1 MYPRESPKLHLDLQT
16 ELAILVLLSRAAQDA
31 DHPPQNPVS
40 ELPLDCNGA
49 LATAFPRRFSLAA
62 QFAKESEEEK
72 SQKCVRPLS
81 VIFKEAVGLSAR
93 TENRTVEDEDGSE
106 NAELKQKL
114 RKLEEEMR
122 RLNKKSCEI
131 GETSKLHTENGDLV
145 ERSGAK
151 RSLWKLFS
159 HKEEEEVKL
168 AKPID
173 YGTED
178 PMVHK
183 ELSSDMK
190 MFTQHL
196 YMEGYLKDASFL
208 PKNKFDVT
216 HFEPS
221 YAREFLKYAAVK
233 FGRDHQEI
241 AKWLSASD
249 LKRIA
254 LLDVHRLGGG
264 ALLRPNI
271 CADSLKLR
279 NMRQVLRMSKLF
291 PAPFFQL
298 VNLQEIVCKKCVLK
312 DSCKRANKAS
322 RHKSNKLLLTE
333 VSRVLIMYAM
343 ESVPQQLVVPEEIRN
358 SVSRLL
364 KEMINLSETV
374 S

>member
-1 MYPRESPKLHLDLQT
+1 MILLRTIRNRHFRAFLDLQSPSNSRKNP
-16 ELAILVLLSRAAQDA
+16 LLISLISS
-31 DHPPQNPVS
+31 NS
-40 ELPLDCNGA
+40 IEFS
-49 LATAFPRRFSLAA
+49 FPWSIRQRPFSLAA

-151 RSLWKLFS
+151 RSLWELFS

-241 AKWLSASD
+241 AKRAHSFGFCLLIDEAIQLNQRIRD
-249 LKRIA
+249 LLGCLFLVDFLFEK
-254 LLDVHRLGGG
+254 LD
-264 ALLRPNI
+264 
-271 CADSLKLR
+271 K
-279 NMRQVLRMSKLF
+279 
-291 PAPFFQL
+291 
-298 VNLQEIVCKKCVLK
+298 VCKKCVLK

-358 SVSRLL
+358 SITVLSIRLSTEPKDL
-364 KEMINLSETV
+364 E
-374 S
+374 

>member
-1 MYPRESPKLHLDLQT
+1 MILLRTIRNRHFRAFLDLQSPSNSLKNPFLISLISSNSI
-16 ELAILVLLSRAAQDA
+16 EFSFPLSIHQR
-31 DHPPQNPVS
+31 P
-40 ELPLDCNGA
+40 
-49 LATAFPRRFSLAA
+49 FSLAA
-62 QFAKESEEEK
+62 QFAKESDEEK
-72 SQKCVRPLS
+72 SQKCVKPLS
-81 VIFKEAVGLSAR
+81 VIFKEAVGLSVR
-93 TENRTVEDEDGSE
+93 TENGAVEDEDASE

-131 GETSKLHTENGDLV
+131 GETSKLHTEKGDLV
-145 ERSGAK
+145 EQTGAK
-151 RSLWKLFS
+151 RSLWELFH
-159 HKEEEEVKL
+159 HKETEEVKL
-168 AKPID
+168 PKRTD

-183 ELSSDMK
+183 ELSSDMQ

-196 YMEGYLKDASFL
+196 YMEGYLKDATFL

-216 HFEPS
+216 HFERS
-221 YAREFLKYAAVK
+221 YARDFLKYAAVN

-254 LLDVHRLGGG
+254 LFGCPSLGQRSIH
-264 ALLRPNI
+264 A
-271 CADSLKLR
+271 AKH
-279 NMRQVLRMSKLF
+279 MR
-291 PAPFFQL
+291 AFF
-298 VNLQEIVCKKCVLK
+298 EIEEHKVCQTCVLK
-312 DSCKRANKAS
+312 DSCKHANKKS
-322 RHKSNKLLLTE
+322 RKKLNKLLLAE
-333 VSRVLIMYAM
+333 VTRVLIMYAM

>member
-1 MYPRESPKLHLDLQT
+1 MILLRTIRNRHFRALLDLQSPSNS
-16 ELAILVLLSRAAQDA
+16 LK
-31 DHPPQNPVS
+31 NPVLIS
-40 ELPLDCNGA
+40 LISSNSIEFS
-49 LATAFPRRFSLAA
+49 FPWSIRQRPFSLAA

-241 AKWLSASD
+241 AK
-249 LKRIA
+249 
-254 LLDVHRLGGG
+254 
-264 ALLRPNI
+264 
-271 CADSLKLR
+271 
-279 NMRQVLRMSKLF
+279 
-291 PAPFFQL
+291 
-298 VNLQEIVCKKCVLK
+298 
-312 DSCKRANKAS
+312 
-322 RHKSNKLLLTE
+322 
-333 VSRVLIMYAM
+333 
-343 ESVPQQLVVPEEIRN
+343 
-358 SVSRLL
+358 
-364 KEMINLSETV
+364 
-374 S
+374 